1 MGREE
6 EQSRSRWKVVE
17 ASPGEQQGRSEEVML
32 VLEVLGGVR
41 QRHCV
46 GHVGVTLL

>member
-17 ASPGEQQGRSEEVML
+17 AFPGEQQGRSEEVMR
-32 VLEVLGGVR
+32 VLEVSDGAR

-46 GHVGVTLL
+46 GPVGVTLL